1 MLAFGNM
8 GREHHRERKH
18 RFLWSSSCF
27 ASCLKAS
34 CSFSSN
40 CFGLSNASLWNH
52 RDYKHSRYCKQVSGI
67 QCFAALADIGNVM
80 SLEWTSAVDE
90 VLLATTVVL
99 AYMAGIVTTRSQ
111 ISRGRK
117 MTLKIWIK
125 PQQMIPFSAGE

>member
-8 GREHHRERKH
+8 GREHLCERKH

-52 RDYKHSRYCKQVSGI
+52 RDYKHSRYCKKSSRI
-67 QCFAALADIGNVM
+67 QCFATLVDIGNVM
-80 SLEWTSAVDE
+80 SLEWTSIVDE
-90 VLLATTVVL
+90 VLLATTIVL
-99 AYMAGIVTTRSQ
+99 AYMAGIVTPRSQ
-111 ISRGRK
+111 ISGRR
-117 MTLKIWIK
+117 
-125 PQQMIPFSAGE
+125 